1 MTTFLYSHPACVL
14 HDPGG
19 MHPECPGRLKA
30 VLDGLDDEAF
40 KYLKRHEAPE
50 IDLRIVELVHT
61 PYYIENIV
69 ALSPEKGRVQ
79 IDADTSMSSRSLEAA
94 RRSSGAAVEAVDQV
108 ITGFAKNAFC
118 AVRPPGHH
126 AESSRAMGFCLFNGA
141 AIAAFHARSAHSLD
155 KVAVID
161 FDVHHGNGTQHSFE
175 QEPNL
180 FYASSHQSPAYPG
193 TGKETDEGCA
203 NNICNVTLPPG
214 SGSLE
219 FKSGYTKRILPALE
233 SFNPEL
239 IIISAGFDAHSKD
252 PLAQINLEASD
263 YGWISQKILELAE
276 KCCGGRVISI
286 LEGGYDIEALR
297 ESVQVHV
304 RALIDA

>member
-1 MTTFLYSHPACVL
+1 M
-14 HDPGG
+14 
-19 MHPECPGRLKA
+19 
-30 VLDGLDDEAF
+30 
-40 KYLKRHEAPE
+40 
-50 IDLRIVELVHT
+50 
-61 PYYIENIV
+61 
-69 ALSPEKGRVQ
+69 
-79 IDADTSMSSRSLEAA
+79 
-94 RRSSGAAVEAVDQV
+94 
-108 ITGFAKNAFC
+108 
-118 AVRPPGHH
+118 
-126 AESSRAMGFCLFNGA
+126 
-141 AIAAFHARSAHSLD
+141 
-155 KVAVID
+155 
-161 FDVHHGNGTQHSFE
+161 
-175 QEPNL
+175 
-180 FYASSHQSPAYPG
+180 
-193 TGKETDEGCA
+193 
-203 NNICNVTLPPG
+203 PPG